1 MMQAAQRLTTP
12 AAQRPYRVEEVQ
24 GRAAFDGLRAE
35 WDALLSRGPVDE
47 PFQRHA
53 FIGAWLEAFAPDARL
68 RVLVARDAE
77 GRAVGMAP
85 LIEERRTGLVVL
97 SSPSNDHS
105 SRVEWILGEVP
116 GCAMRAL
123 WEHLRERLRWDVL
136 LLRDVPRHG
145 PTSTLL
151 EAAARA
157 DRHPTGRWP
166 SLVTPYLSLAGDSR
180 EAELSSKFLANLRR
194 RMRKLAE
201 QGAVSYRRVDG
212 GAEVEPFLA
221 QFFALEAAGW
231 KGERG
236 TAIARDPRTIAFY
249 RGVARAAGAEGWLAL
264 RALDLDGRPVAM
276 HFGLQHRGV
285 YSLPKPAYDE
295 RLRACSPG
303 QLLFREV
310 LAECEAGQL
319 RELDFLGPDMPWKRE
334 WGPAFRPHDWLYV
347 YRPGMTGTVL
357 HAVKHRLKP
366 LAKEMTAWWRR

>member
-1 MMQAAQRLTTP
+1 MQASQRLPTS
-12 AAQRPYRVEEVQ
+12 AARGHGRVEEVQ
-24 GRAAFDGLRAE
+24 GRGGFDALRAE
-35 WDALLSRGPVDE
+35 WDALLARGPVDE
-47 PFQRHA
+47 PFHRHA
-53 FIGAWLEAFAPDARL
+53 FVGAWLEAFAPEARL
-68 RVLVARDAE
+68 RVLVARDPD
-77 GRAVGMAP
+77 GRATGMAP
-85 LIEERRTGLVVL
+85 LVEERRGGLVLL

-105 SRVEWILGEVP
+105 PRVEWILGEAP
-116 GCAMRAL
+116 DLAMRAL

-145 PTSTLL
+145 PTSSLL

-166 SLVTPYLSLAGDSR
+166 SLVTPYLALTGDPR
-180 EAELSSKFLANLRR
+180 EAKLSSKFLANLRR

-201 QGAVSYRRVDG
+201 QGAVSYRRVGG
-212 GAEVEPFLA
+212 GAEVEPFLS

-249 RGVARAAGAEGWLAL
+249 RGLARAAGGEGWLAL

-276 HFGLQHRGV
+276 HFGLLHRGV

-295 RLRACSPG
+295 RLGKCSPG

-310 LAECEAGQL
+310 LAECEARQL

-334 WGPAFRPHDWLYV
+334 WEPAFRPHDWLYV

-366 LAKEMTAWWRR
+366 LAREMTAWWRR